1 MIGTRERIVLVEI
14 GDTWIVVGLVPGQIR
29 TLHTL
34 PKGELKPAV
43 AMASGILRSG

>member
-1 MIGTRERIVLVEI
+1 LVPASASCCVEI

-34 PKGELKPAV
+34 PKGELKPG
-43 AMASGILRSG
+43 SDGERHLPNG

>member
-1 MIGTRERIVLVEI
+1 VLVEV

-34 PKGELKPAV
+34 PKGELKRR
-43 AMASGILRSG
+43 GWR